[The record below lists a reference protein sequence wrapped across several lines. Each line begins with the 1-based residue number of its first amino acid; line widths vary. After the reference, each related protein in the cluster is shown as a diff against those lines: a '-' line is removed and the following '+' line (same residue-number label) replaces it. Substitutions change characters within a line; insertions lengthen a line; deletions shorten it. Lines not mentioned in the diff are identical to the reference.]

1 MPTSHRLRAIAPAV
15 AGVIAASALLSG
27 CLGDDKDK
35 DAKAPT
41 VPSTATKSTTGKPTA
56 PSTSA
61 SGGTTRP
68 TAGSTST
75 ADVIDAFTYKT
86 GQCIQAT
93 GAKTEEVSCSKP
105 HNGQVGK
112 AFDLPASV
120 TPDTPGYEDKVSEL
134 CEQYIGDVVKRQPA
148 SAQITFSYTYPL
160 DMDSWNDGQRQAAC
174 IYEREDQKAL
184 PTLIK

>member
-35 DAKAPT
+35 GATAPSVT
-41 VPSTATKSTTGKPTA
+41 STAATGKPTA
-56 PSTSA
+56 PSTKVP
-61 SGGTTRP
+61 GGSTIRP
-68 TAGSTST
+68 TGSSTAT

-86 GQCIQAT
+86 GQCIQID
-93 GAKTEEVSCSKP
+93 GRKTDEVSCSKS

-120 TPDTPGYEDKVSEL
+120 TPDTPGYEEKVSDL
-134 CEQYIGDVVKRQPA
+134 CEQYIGDVVNRQPA

-174 IYEREDQKAL
+174 IYQRKDEQAL